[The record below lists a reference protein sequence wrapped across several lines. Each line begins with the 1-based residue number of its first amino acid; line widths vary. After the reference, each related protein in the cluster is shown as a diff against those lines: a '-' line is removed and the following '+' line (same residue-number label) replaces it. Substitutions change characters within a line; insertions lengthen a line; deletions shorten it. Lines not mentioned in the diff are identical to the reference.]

1 MKNTALGIL
10 SAKYSGGNIT
20 SKDPGI
26 DTNRLSPLLLMYLVF
41 IPRGSLEIKKDDKG
55 QGTVI
60 S

>member
-1 MKNTALGIL
+1 M
-10 SAKYSGGNIT
+10 
-20 SKDPGI
+20 

-41 IPRGSLEIKKDDKG
+41 IPRGSADKG